1 MKKLHI
7 VGLGLL
13 GGSFALAAKNKFP
26 EILITGTDSNEKNL
40 QDAENLGIIQKAAGL
55 PDPDTDIVILATPAD
70 SLGDLLLNTLDHIG
84 EHTLVFDVGSTKAK
98 LCELVA
104 SHPKRKQYLAAHPI
118 AGTEYSGPKAAF
130 GDLLDRKVLIICEL
144 EKTDLQLKEKA
155 YRLFDALNL
164 KLRFMD
170 PEEHDRHLAFVSH
183 LSHISSFML
192 GKTVLQ
198 KMQDEKNILDMAGS
212 GFASTVR
219 LAKSSPAMWAP
230 ILTENKVNILSA
242 LDGYITNLT
251 AFRDKIAAGDGTGL
265 SDEMAEIN
273 KIRDIL
279 DLEK

>member
-1 MKKLHI
+1 MNKLHI

-26 EILITGTDSNEKNL
+26 EIQITGTDADEKNL
-40 QDAENLGIIQKAAGL
+40 QDALNLGIIQEVKEA
-55 PDPDTDIVILATPAD
+55 PDADTDIVILATPAD
-70 SLGDLLLNTLDHIG
+70 TLGDLLLKTLDQIG
-84 EHTLVFDVGSTKAK
+84 EDTLVFDVGSTKAE
-98 LCELVA
+98 LCKLVA
-104 SHPKRKQYLAAHPI
+104 NHPKRKQYLAAHPI
-118 AGTEYSGPKAAF
+118 AGTEYSGPKAALT
-130 GDLLDRKVLIICEL
+130 DLLDRKVLIICEL

-155 YRLFDALNL
+155 YELFDALNL

-198 KMQDEKNILDMAGS
+198 KMEDEKNIFDMAGS

-230 ILTENKVNILSA
+230 ILTENKANILSA
-242 LDGYITNLT
+242 LDGYISNLT
-251 AFRDKIAAGDGTGL
+251 AFREKIAAGDGQGL

-273 KIRDIL
+273 QIGDIL
-279 DLEK
+279 DLKK

>member
-1 MKKLHI
+1 MKKIHI

-13 GGSFALAAKNKFP
+13 GGSFALASKDKFP
-26 EILITGTDSNEKNL
+26 DILISGTDADEKNL
-40 QDAENLGIIQKAAGL
+40 QDALNLGIIQEAKEA
-55 PDPDTDIVILATPAD
+55 PDADTDIVILATPAD
-70 SLGDLLLNTLDHIG
+70 TLGDLLLTTLDQIG
-84 EHTLVFDVGSTKAK
+84 ENTLVFDVGSTKAK

-104 SHPKRKQYLAAHPI
+104 DHPKRKQYLAAHPI
-118 AGTEYSGPKAAF
+118 AGTEYSGPNAAF
-130 GDLLDRKVLIICEL
+130 AGLLDRKVTIICDL
-144 EKTDLQLKEKA
+144 EKTDLGLKEKA
-155 YRLFDALNL
+155 YKLFDALNL

-198 KMQDEKNILDMAGS
+198 KMEDEKNIFDMAGS

-230 ILTENKVNILSA
+230 IFTENKTNILSA
-242 LDGYITNLT
+242 LDGYISNLS
-251 AFRDKIAAGDGTGL
+251 AFRDKIAANDGQGL
-265 SDEMAEIN
+265 SDEMSEIN
-273 KIRDIL
+273 KIREIL

>member
-13 GGSFALAAKNKFP
+13 GGSFGLAAKNKFP
-26 EILITGTDSNEKNL
+26 DIVITGSDVSEKNL
-40 QDAENLGIIQKAAGL
+40 QDALNLGIIHEAKDA
-55 PDPDTDIVILATPAD
+55 PDADTDIVILATPAD
-70 SLGDLLLNTLDHIG
+70 TLGDLLLKTLDQI
-84 EHTLVFDVGSTKAK
+84 EENTLVFDVGSTKAK
-98 LCELVA
+98 LCALVA
-104 SHPKRKQYLAAHPI
+104 EHPKRKQYLAAHPI

-130 GDLLDRKVLIICEL
+130 ADLLDRKVTIICDL

-155 YRLFDALNL
+155 YELFDALNL

-198 KMQDEKNILDMAGS
+198 KMKDEKNIFDMAGS

-230 ILTENKVNILSA
+230 IFTENKDNILSA
-242 LDGYITNLT
+242 LDSYISNLS
-251 AFRDKIAAGDGTGL
+251 AFREKIAANDGQGL
-265 SDEMAEIN
+265 SADMTEIN

>member
-13 GGSFALAAKNKFP
+13 GGSFGLAAKDKFP
-26 EILITGTDSNEKNL
+26 EIIITGTDSNEKNL
-40 QDAENLGIIQKAAGL
+40 QDALNLGIIQVAKDAPEA
-55 PDPDTDIVILATPAD
+55 DTDIVILATPAD
-70 SLGDLLLNTLDHIG
+70 TLGDLLLKTLDQIG
-84 EHTLVFDVGSTKAK
+84 ENTLVFDVGSTKAK
-98 LCELVA
+98 LCALVA
-104 SHPKRKQYLAAHPI
+104 DHPKRKRYLAAHPI

-130 GDLLDRKVLIICEL
+130 AGLLDRKVTIICDL

-155 YRLFDALNL
+155 YELFDALNL

-198 KMQDEKNILDMAGS
+198 KMEDEKNIFDMAGS

-219 LAKSSPAMWAP
+219 LAKSSPAMWSP
-230 ILTENKVNILSA
+230 IFTENKDNILSA
-242 LDGYITNLT
+242 LDGYISNLN
-251 AFRDKIAAGDGTGL
+251 AFREKIAANDGQGL
-265 SDEMAEIN
+265 SADMAEIN
-273 KIRDIL
+273 KIRGIL